1 MAQERGQQAD
11 CAQRW
16 GQIVA
21 QAWADPAF
29 KERLLAQPR
38 AVLGERGISVPA
50 GTGVK
55 LLRVLAQPAA
65 VLWQR
70 GGPAPGGTDL
80 KLLESSDRMATW
92 TVILPTGPS
101 QAA

>member
-1 MAQERGQQAD
+1 MAPEQGQQAD
-11 CAQRW
+11 QAKRW
-16 GQIVA
+16 GEIVA
-21 QAWADPAF
+21 QAWTDPWF
-29 KERLLAQPR
+29 KERLLAQPT
-38 AVLGERGISVPA
+38 AVLREHGISVPA

-70 GGPAPGGTDL
+70 GGPAPGSTDL
-80 KLLESSDRMATW
+80 KLLESSDRMPTW